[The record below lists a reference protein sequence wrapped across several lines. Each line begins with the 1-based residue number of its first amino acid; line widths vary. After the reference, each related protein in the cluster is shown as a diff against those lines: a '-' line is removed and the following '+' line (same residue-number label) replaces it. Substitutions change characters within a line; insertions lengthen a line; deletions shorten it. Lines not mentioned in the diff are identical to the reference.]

1 MSQGKTNPIVQL
13 TQALSAVGKA
23 GSGKATAV
31 FLQLKPGRQP
41 PVLEVRCGDWVKAY
55 PLLKPRLSIG
65 RDPGCDIVIDSPL
78 ISGHHATL
86 EWKGRRGRLRDENST
101 NKMYKRGRKILETPL
116 RHGDR
121 VSLAPPD
128 KQYAATLR
136 FLAPPP
142 WPLQALQIGVWI
154 TGSVLGL
161 AIAAIAWEVSR
172 VPAVRPLPVGEAGPI
187 RVLAADGTEIGPGDR
202 PPRSELNRL
211 EDFGP
216 WLPKAVMASED
227 RWFYWHPGVDP
238 LGTLRAIVTNVRSG
252 ELREGGST
260 ITQQLARN
268 LLGRSYVGTGDTAG
282 RKWREMAAAIKLS
295 LTYSKDEI
303 LRHYLNRVY
312 LGNGAY
318 GFQDGALLYFGKPAR
333 DLTLSEAAA
342 LVGALPAPNRLN
354 PFRNK
359 TLNLEYRNRVLNR
372 MVELGMVSAA
382 EGERARR
389 SILQLN
395 ERARTNLQGSIAP
408 YFYGRV
414 LDELYAL
421 EELLAEEGGL
431 IVETGLNLSLQK
443 AATQALQQTL
453 AREGTTANISQG
465 AIAVVGDK
473 GQILALVGGA
483 DYTQSQFDRA
493 TQARRQ
499 PGSTFKLFAYGAALQ
514 QGISPHQ
521 TFSCGPV
528 AGVAGCR
535 RGVGAM
541 NMYDAMAF
549 SENAVAIRVAQA
561 AGWDNVIRLA
571 RQLGIDDP
579 LAGNANLALG
589 GYETSVLK
597 MAAAYQTVVADGVYF
612 PPLATRRVFDSR
624 DCLAAPPP
632 QSPDTWATIPA
643 KLLPHPQAPAFCRV
657 ILDVHKATGTPVLT
671 PAIAQTLQELLA
683 GVVRYGTGRDAQL
696 PGAIGK
702 TGTTD
707 GNRDLWF
714 VGSLVPQKFTAAV
727 WLGNDEGVTSGS
739 SAIAAATWGNLMQAV
754 TQ

>member
-1 MSQGKTNPIVQL
+1 MSQGKTNPLVQL

-23 GSGKATAV
+23 GSSKATAV
-31 FLQLKPGRQP
+31 FLQLKPGHQP
-41 PVLEVRCGDWVKAY
+41 PVLEVRCGDWVKTY

-65 RDPGCDIVIDSPL
+65 RDPNCDIVIDSPL

-86 EWKGRRGRLRDENST
+86 EWKGRHGRLRDENST

-116 RHGDR
+116 HHGDR

-128 KQYAATLR
+128 KRYAATLR
-136 FLAPPP
+136 FWAPPP
-142 WPLQALQIGVWI
+142 WPLRIAQGLLWS
-154 TGSVLGL
+154 GSGLLGL
-161 AIAAIAWEVSR
+161 LLAAIAWEVSR
-172 VPAVRPLPVGEAGPI
+172 VPPVRPLPVGEAGPI

-216 WLPKAVMASED
+216 WLPKAAIASED

-260 ITQQLARN
+260 IPQQLARN

-295 LTYSKDEI
+295 WTYSKDEI

-318 GFQDGALLYFGKPAR
+318 GFQDAALLYFGKPAR

-395 ERARTNLQGSIAP
+395 EQARTDLQGSIAP

-421 EELLAEEGGL
+421 EGLLAEEGGL

-453 AREGTTANISQG
+453 AQEGPAADIHQG
-465 AIAVVGDK
+465 AIVVVGDK

-483 DYTQSQFDRA
+483 DYAQSQFDRA

-499 PGSTFKLFAYGAALQ
+499 PGSTFKLLVYAAALQ

-521 TFSCGPV
+521 TFSCAPV

-535 RGVGAM
+535 QGGAAM
-541 NMYDAMAF
+541 NMYDGLAF

-561 AGWDNVIRLA
+561 AGWDNAIRLA

-579 LAGNANLALG
+579 LTGNANLALG
-589 GYETSVLK
+589 GYETTVLK
-597 MAAAYQTVVADGVYF
+597 MAAAYHTVVTDGLYF
-612 PPLATRRVFDSR
+612 PPYATRRVFDSR
-624 DCLAAPPP
+624 DCLATPPP
-632 QSPDTWATIPA
+632 ASAETWATIPA
-643 KLLPHPQAPAFCRV
+643 KLLPHPQAPAVCRV
-657 ILDVHKATGTPVLT
+657 IWDVRQRSGTPVFP

-683 GVVRYGTGRDAQL
+683 GVVRYGTGRNAQL

-714 VGSLVPQKFTAAV
+714 VGSLVPQKLTAAV
-727 WLGNDEGVTSGS
+727 WLGNDEGVTQGS
-739 SAIAAATWGNLMQAV
+739 SAIAAATWGRLMAKAIP
-754 TQ
+754 